1 MVGDFENKKNKGII
15 PRSFDYIFSEIEK
28 DKEHKYNVLVSFIQI
43 YLESIQDLL
52 EPKNKDIRIREDN
65 EHGVYLEGV
74 QWMKVRTTNECAQ
87 IFHYGEKNRVTEST
101 KMNSHS
107 SRSHAILIVQI
118 EKNIMLSKEK
128 INELSKE
135 SNEKIKSERVMTKSN
150 LYLVD
155 LAGSERVKKTKA
167 ENMRLEEAKKINYSL
182 LVLGNC
188 IQSLTE
194 KNPSYI
200 AYRDS
205 KLTRLLQ
212 ESLGGNA
219 KTSLI
224 VTISP
229 SGYNTDETISSLNFA
244 LRAMKVQNKPII
256 NKSVDYQ
263 ALCIKLQEDFDKLT
277 DQYTSLKIEYDKVCE
292 ENNQLKNGEKFVELQ
307 RNSIVNNLN
316 NNINEKN
323 KFELAKD
330 SKVKSNNKNLS
341 EEDKKNF
348 EKEMKKLE
356 DFYEEMLKK
365 KTSEYESVL
374 KDVDKII
381 SEKENAINTLT
392 EKNKSINN
400 KLKSQ
405 IDMVNDLKIQNEDL
419 MNSVSDLTNKL
430 NFEKEIKESK
440 SEEAHKAE
448 LEKLN
453 NQIEILEKKIIPLEN
468 MNSLNSNSI
477 NNFKQKIEDKIKELK
492 TFKNNLSKEKSNL
505 IIKTSQNEIKIKI
518 DSDELVNINKK
529 LETVSDEMKKILL
542 QRKENSEKDIIIRKN
557 ENLNLGNQL
566 EEISNN
572 LENIDNDVTVY
583 KSLKDNLLNM
593 KNDDI
598 EKMDKTELLCNS
610 LLNETYSNVALKKL
624 NINNKKVKKA
634 EEDYEKLKKN
644 FNDLK
649 IEQEI
654 LNKENEEL
662 KQKEKDYLNQI
673 KEKQNDKEKLESL
686 NHQIEENKNLIE
698 EKEKLFQ
705 DNIKKQKENEAN
717 LLNKDKLIETL
728 NKENSSM
735 KNNLKIIKKELND
748 KELDLKGKNEQIN
761 SLNNLIENDYKLKI
775 THLES
780 QIETLSSD
788 LQSKEKIINDSI
800 NANES
805 VNKKIQERELQIS
818 KYKTEQ
824 DNKEKTVQN
833 LNNKLIN
840 TQQLLDTQKEE
851 SKKLKNENEKLK
863 EQISSL
869 NKLNDNISN
878 KDDKIKKL
886 ENDNSEKEKEIL
898 SSKQEIINKQM
909 EINELKNR
917 YNEILTKNEKL
928 QLDYKKL
935 FENSKNSDDK
945 NNILINDMTNKIE
958 EHEKQLKENIQ
969 TINNLKTEKS
979 NLEKEIKN
987 NNEINESLNN
997 QLKIILAQKEDELQS
1012 FTKNKNDSEAKL
1024 KSLLKEKEKEQNE
1037 YSNQLKK
1044 LIKEK
1049 EIEKEEYT
1057 KKLNNLMKEKENEKT
1072 KYSDIIKEKEK
1083 LKNE

>member
-624 NINNKKVKKA
+624 NMNNKKVKKA

-824 DNKEKTVQN
+824 DNKEKTVQT

-935 FENSKNSDDK
+935 FENSKNLDDK

-1024 KSLLKEKEKEQNE
+1024 KSLLK
-1037 YSNQLKK
+1037 KK
-1044 LIKEK
+1044 R
-1049 EIEKEEYT
+1049 
-1057 KKLNNLMKEKENEKT
+1057 
-1072 KYSDIIKEKEK
+1072 
-1083 LKNE
+1083 KNKMNIQIN

>member
-52 EPKNKDIRIREDN
+52 EPKNKDIRIREDT

-182 LVLGNC
+182 LILGNC

-649 IEQEI
+649 I
-654 LNKENEEL
+654 
-662 KQKEKDYLNQI
+662 
-673 KEKQNDKEKLESL
+673 
-686 NHQIEENKNLIE
+686 
-698 EKEKLFQ
+698 
-705 DNIKKQKENEAN
+705 
-717 LLNKDKLIETL
+717 
-728 NKENSSM
+728 
-735 KNNLKIIKKELND
+735 
-748 KELDLKGKNEQIN
+748 
-761 SLNNLIENDYKLKI
+761 
-775 THLES
+775 
-780 QIETLSSD
+780 
-788 LQSKEKIINDSI
+788 
-800 NANES
+800 
-805 VNKKIQERELQIS
+805 
-818 KYKTEQ
+818 
-824 DNKEKTVQN
+824 
-833 LNNKLIN
+833 
-840 TQQLLDTQKEE
+840 
-851 SKKLKNENEKLK
+851 
-863 EQISSL
+863 
-869 NKLNDNISN
+869 
-878 KDDKIKKL
+878 
-886 ENDNSEKEKEIL
+886 
-898 SSKQEIINKQM
+898 
-909 EINELKNR
+909 
-917 YNEILTKNEKL
+917 
-928 QLDYKKL
+928 
-935 FENSKNSDDK
+935 
-945 NNILINDMTNKIE
+945 
-958 EHEKQLKENIQ
+958 
-969 TINNLKTEKS
+969 
-979 NLEKEIKN
+979 
-987 NNEINESLNN
+987 
-997 QLKIILAQKEDELQS
+997 
-1012 FTKNKNDSEAKL
+1012 
-1024 KSLLKEKEKEQNE
+1024 
-1037 YSNQLKK
+1037 
-1044 LIKEK
+1044 
-1049 EIEKEEYT
+1049 
-1057 KKLNNLMKEKENEKT
+1057 
-1072 KYSDIIKEKEK
+1072 
-1083 LKNE
+1083 

>member
-43 YLESIQDLL
+43 YLESMQDLL

-74 QWMKVRTTNECAQ
+74 QWMKVRSTNECAQ

-182 LVLGNC
+182 LILGNC

-229 SGYNTDETISSLNFA
+229 SGYNTDETVSSLNFA

-330 SKVKSNNKNLS
+330 SKAKSNNKNLS

-624 NINNKKVKKA
+624 NMNNKKVKKA

-673 KEKQNDKEKLESL
+673 KEKENDKEKLESL

-780 QIETLSSD
+780 QIETLTSD

-824 DNKEKTVQN
+824 DNKEKTVQT

-840 TQQLLDTQKEE
+840 TQQLLDSQKEE

-863 EQISSL
+863 EQILSL

-1024 KSLLKEKEKEQNE
+1024 KSLLK
-1037 YSNQLKK
+1037 KK
-1044 LIKEK
+1044 R
-1049 EIEKEEYT
+1049 
-1057 KKLNNLMKEKENEKT
+1057 
-1072 KYSDIIKEKEK
+1072 
-1083 LKNE
+1083 KNKMNIQIN

>member
-43 YLESIQDLL
+43 YLESMQDLL

-74 QWMKVRTTNECAQ
+74 QWMKVRSTNECAQ

-182 LVLGNC
+182 LILGNC

-229 SGYNTDETISSLNFA
+229 SGYNTDETVSSLNFA

-624 NINNKKVKKA
+624 NMNNKKVKKA

-673 KEKQNDKEKLESL
+673 KEKENDKEKLESL

-780 QIETLSSD
+780 QIETLTSD

-824 DNKEKTVQN
+824 DNKEKTVQT

-840 TQQLLDTQKEE
+840 TQQLLDSQKEE

-863 EQISSL
+863 EQILSL

-1057 KKLNNLMKEKENEKT
+1057 KKLNNLMNKKKRRRNFPITRSKRR
-1072 KYSDIIKEKEK
+1072 Y
-1083 LKNE
+1083 